1 MPRRT
6 PRRTLVEILHIAIGL
21 GATAAIVAASAW
33 AYPLAR
39 TEIRLTGLACAVV
52 VLLLGFRPVRRAW
65 REDHGR
71 TNERTPND

>member
-6 PRRTLVEILHIAIGL
+6 FVEILHIAIGL

-39 TEIRLTGLACAVV
+39 WEIEVTGLACAVV
-52 VLLLGFRPVRRAW
+52 VVLLGIRPVRRAW
-65 REDHGR
+65 SADHGR
-71 TNERTPND
+71 PLHD